1 MGTQLTGALVGAG
14 FAFLSGGALWF
25 AMKRLV
31 PGGVRVSPEH
41 EIEGLDLAECGVE
54 AYGTELQ
61 GVSDVPRPAAPA
73 RVAYPLMTPQ
83 PDPAE

>member
-1 MGTQLTGALVGAG
+1 MGALVGTG
-14 FAFLSGGALWF
+14 FAFLSGGALWLV
-25 AMKRLV
+25 MKRLV

-61 GVSDVPRPAAPA
+61 GVSAIPRHSAPA
-73 RVAYPLMTPQ
+73 LVGHPLMTPQ